1 MARKQTKGAIDQA
14 TVNFSVFENLNEYL
28 GIASV
33 TLPSL
38 SWLTQQ
44 MSGSGLGGNIE
55 AVLCGMVDA
64 MTLTMNF
71 RQFNDQALSLCS
83 PEMHNITLR
92 VAQQQ
97 ESPIKGAVQIQGVKH
112 TLRVMPKSL
121 SGGNIAPASTADPS
135 GEYAVRYW
143 KAVVDNKVWIE
154 IDPINFICIIDGVD
168 YLAEVRKALGK

>member
-14 TVNFSVFENLNEYL
+14 TVNFSVFENLKEFL

-33 TLPSL
+33 TLPSIN
-38 SWLTQQ
+38 WLTQQ
-44 MSGSGLGGNIE
+44 MSGSGIGGNIE
-55 AVLCGMVDA
+55 SVLVGMVDA
-64 MTLTMNF
+64 MTMTMNF
-71 RQFNDQALSLCS
+71 RQFNDQALSLS
-83 PEMHNITLR
+83 APKIHNITLR

-143 KAVVDNKVWIE
+143 KSVVDNKVWIE
-154 IDPINFICIIDGVD
+154 IDPINFICIIEGVD

>member
-14 TVNFSVFENLNEYL
+14 TVNFSVFEDLTEYL

-38 SWLTQQ
+38 TWLTQQ
-44 MSGSGLGGNIE
+44 LNGSGIGGNIE
-55 AVLCGMVDA
+55 AVLAGMVDA

-71 RQFNDQALSLCS
+71 RQHNDQALRLCS
-83 PEMHNITLR
+83 PRMHSVTLR

-97 ESPIKGAVQIQGVKH
+97 ESPIKAATQIQAVKH
-112 TLRVMPKSL
+112 TFRMMPKSL

>member
-1 MARKQTKGAIDQA
+1 MRKQNKGAIDQA
-14 TVNFSVFENLNEYL
+14 TVNFSVYENIQEYL

-38 SWLTQQ
+38 AWMTQQ
-44 MSGSGLGGNIE
+44 MSGSGIGGNIE

-71 RQFNDQALSLCS
+71 RQFNEQALSLCS
-83 PEMHNITLR
+83 PEVHNITLR

-97 ESPIKGAVQIQGVKH
+97 ENTIKGANQIQGVKH
-112 TLRVMPKSL
+112 TFRMIPKSL
-121 SGGNIAPASTADPS
+121 SGGNVAPASTGDPS

-154 IDPINFICIIDGVD
+154 IDPINMICIINGKD
-168 YLAEVRKALGK
+168 YLAKVRKALGK